1 MMAFSERKRKNMKYG
16 AIIGAVTGIALFA
29 MLYTVNNN
37 LMYVMFIPFAAA
49 MGWATQYVKDEEDD
63 L

>member
-1 MMAFSERKRKNMKYG
+1 MAFSERKRKNMKYG